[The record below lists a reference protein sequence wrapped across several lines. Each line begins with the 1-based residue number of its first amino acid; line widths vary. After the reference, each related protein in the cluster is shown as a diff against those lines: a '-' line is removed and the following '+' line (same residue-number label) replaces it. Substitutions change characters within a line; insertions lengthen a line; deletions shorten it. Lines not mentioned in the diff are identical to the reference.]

1 LLKSGAIG
9 NTSVSGNTF
18 NMNLKATPGF
28 TTGPGSYS
36 ITLVYT
42 LTAQ

>member
-9 NTSVSGNTF
+9 NNSVSGNTF

-28 TTGPGSYS
+28 TTGPGTYTLS
-36 ITLVYT
+36 LVYT